1 MNQERFNL
9 SQVISPQL
17 ITLDTDATNKEEVLT
32 ELAELLYKNE
42 KINDKEGFLKDV
54 YLREKE
60 GTTGIG
66 QGVAIPHGKSKTV
79 KKTSI
84 AIGITRNLIE
94 WESLDGE
101 GVSVIILFAVQDTE
115 VNTTHILMLQQV
127 AIMLADD
134 DFIANLKNVKRV
146 DELIRLIKEFAYA

>member
-1 MNQERFNL
+1 MNQEHFNL

-17 ITLDTDATNKEEVLT
+17 ITLNTDATNKEEVLT
-32 ELAELLYKNE
+32 ELTELLYKNE
-42 KINDKEGFLKDV
+42 KINDKEVFLKDV

-66 QGVAIPHGKSKTV
+66 QGVAIPHGKSKAV

-101 GVSVIILFAVQDTE
+101 GVSVIILFAVQDKD

-134 DFIANLKNVKRV
+134 DFIANLKNVKKV
-146 DELIRLIKEFAYA
+146 DELIKLIKEFEY